1 MCECVYVHTCECE
14 HKQAGVPNVWIYGI
28 CMEAV
33 WVCVVVTRRL
43 GSSTSAS
50 QTAEE
55 MPLIL
60 LHPSLSWVST
70 CSKPFSAFCKYHNSP
85 LSLPETAFFVSL
97 FLPQTVCGHV
107 EFCKSASAFLQHL
120 TPPHML
126 MNISLSFFF
135 FSAHS
140 PVHHSFYS
148 SCVAP
153 SPLLG
158 LPTLVF
164 TCLLDLMGAL
174 CKQDICS
181 FQHSLRKLHSNTA
194 RVTLLRHKVLN
205 TVLDQF
211 YI

>member
-1 MCECVYVHTCECE
+1 MCTPASVSISKQVCLMCGFTVSAWKLCEC
-14 HKQAGVPNVWIYGI
+14 
-28 CMEAV
+28 
-33 WVCVVVTRRL
+33 VCVVVTRRL

-55 MPLIL
+55 MPFIL

-85 LSLPETAFFVSL
+85 PSLPETAFFVSS
-97 FLPQTVCGHV
+97 FLLQTVCGHV
-107 EFCKSASAFLQHL
+107 EFCKSVPFFLQHFTL
-120 TPPHML
+120 PHMP
-126 MNISLSFFF
+126 MNISLSLFSFFF
-135 FSAHS
+135 AHS
-140 PVHHSFYS
+140 PVHQLFYTS
-148 SCVAP
+148 SVAP
-153 SPLLG
+153 SLPLG
-158 LPTLVF
+158 LLTLVF

-181 FQHSLRKLHSNTA
+181 FQHSLWKLHSNTA
-194 RVTLLRHKVLN
+194 HVTPLRHKVLN